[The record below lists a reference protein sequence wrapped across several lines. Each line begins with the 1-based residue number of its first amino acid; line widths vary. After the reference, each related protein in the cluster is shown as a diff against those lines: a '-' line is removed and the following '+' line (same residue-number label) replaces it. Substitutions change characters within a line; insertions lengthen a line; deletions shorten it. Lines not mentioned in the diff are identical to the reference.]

1 MPSDEAQH
9 ELAELEAAL
18 KKAASALGRAQ
29 IPFLVGGSVACWV
42 RGGPEPRKDVDL
54 MLREADAER
63 ALALLESIGMR
74 PERPP
79 ENWLLKA
86 WEGDVLIDLIFHAL
100 GLPVNDDVFARA
112 EEWNVF
118 SMQMKVASLEDVIT
132 TKLLALNEQTLDFRH
147 LVQIARAVRE
157 RVDWQAVQARTD
169 GSPYARGFFA
179 LLRELEI
186 IRTEPQLEGAGPQVR
201 VLRTEDL

>member
-1 MPSDEAQH
+1 MASDETQH
-9 ELAELEAAL
+9 ALSELEAAL
-18 KKAASALGRAQ
+18 KKAASALQHAE

-54 MLREADAER
+54 MLRAADAER
-63 ALALLESIGMR
+63 ALAVLESSGMR

-79 ENWLLKA
+79 ETWLLKA
-86 WEGDVLIDLIFHAL
+86 WEGDVLIDLIFRAI
-100 GLPVNDDVFARA
+100 GLPVNNDVFARA
-112 EEWNVF
+112 DERNVF
-118 SMQMKVASLEDVIT
+118 SMQMMVASLEDVIT
-132 TKLLALNEQTLDFRH
+132 TKLLALNEQALDLRH

-157 RVDWQAVQARTD
+157 QVDWQEVHARTD
-169 GSPYARGFFA
+169 GSPYARAFFA

-186 IRTEPQLEGAGPQVR
+186 VTLEPRLEGVGPQVR